1 MTRRSVLCVAY
12 LLGAAL
18 VATMGVTATPA
29 TAAIPNP
36 VQMITVR
43 GLTSTSTTA
52 TLEAI
57 QRPVAGGPYKL
68 MHPAIY
74 AHVGSQGI
82 GQASEYKSVTPAGYF
97 SLSEAY
103 GRLANPGTNIPY
115 KVLDWSDWWVSDVTS
130 PYYNTHYR
138 CGGTVHCPFD
148 PAKGERLMSAGAV
161 YDYLV
166 VINYNRWPVVKG
178 AGSAFFLHVTN
189 GRPTAGCVAVS
200 RADMLWLLRWLKKE
214 YKPLIKI
221 YVT

>member
-1 MTRRSVLCVAY
+1 MKRSAASRLGFV
-12 LLGAAL
+12 LGAAL
-18 VATMGVTATPA
+18 GATLAVSATPA
-29 TAAIPNP
+29 AAAETTQ

-43 GLTSTSTTA
+43 AHPAATTA
-52 TLEAI
+52 SLEAI
-57 QRPVAGGPYKL
+57 QRPASGGLWKL

-74 AHVGSQGI
+74 AYVGAQGI
-82 GQASEYKSVTPAGYF
+82 GPASEYLSRTPAGTF

-103 GRLANPGTNIPY
+103 GRLANPGTTLPY
-115 KVLDWSDWWVSDVTS
+115 KVLDWFDWWVSDVNS
-130 PYYNTHYR
+130 GYYNTHYR
-138 CGGTVHCPFD
+138 CGGTVYCPFNVS
-148 PAKGERLMSAGAV
+148 KGERLMSYGAL

-178 AGSAFFLHVTN
+178 AGSAFFLHVSN

-200 RADMLWLLRWLKKE
+200 RADMIWLLRWLKKE